1 MESNRQHEKN
11 ERAMTAEG
19 ITAGEPNQA
28 PVTGWGTFE
37 AKGLGT
43 LWLAW
48 SDAGLMR
55 ISFER
60 LAGVQAQETA
70 VPAVYAAPLARY
82 FNGEPEDFAGV
93 PLDLRGT
100 DFQMRVWAAL
110 REIPWGEVRTYGG
123 VALEIHSPRAM
134 RAVGQANHVN
144 PVPVIVPCHRVVE
157 AGHHLGGY
165 GGGIERKQLLLELE
179 GVRFHEGIVQPGQ
192 MELF

>member
-1 MESNRQHEKN
+1 
-11 ERAMTAEG
+11 MTAED
-19 ITAGEPNQA
+19 ITADEPNQA

-48 SDAGLMR
+48 SEAGLLR
-55 ISFER
+55 LAFER
-60 LAGVQAQETA
+60 LKGVGAQERA
-70 VPAVYAAPLARY
+70 VPAVYAEPLTRY
-82 FNGEPEDFAGV
+82 FDGEPEDFADL

-100 DFQMRVWAAL
+100 EFQLRVWNAL
-110 REIPWGEVRTYGG
+110 REIPWGQVRTYGG
-123 VALEIHSPRAM
+123 VAQEIHSPRAM

-144 PVPVIVPCHRVVE
+144 PVPIIVPCHRVVE

-165 GGGIERKQLLLELE
+165 GGGLERKQRLLELE
-179 GVRFHEGIVQPGQ
+179 GVRFHEGVVQPGQ